1 VVDVRPLLPIAGIG
15 AAYAIGLRRI
25 WATAGPG
32 RLVRV
37 WEGWCFGAGL
47 VVTAA
52 ALAGPMDSAAHRS
65 FSAHMIQHVLLL
77 SVAGPLLALGAPF
90 PTLLWVL
97 SGQRRQSALRAWRR
111 LSSSHTGVGWY
122 VWVCGSIVLTSAVM
136 WGWHAPVL
144 YQAALSNDAVHGLE
158 HLTFVSV
165 SMLQWWA
172 LAGGHRAR
180 RGPAVLAVFIASF
193 PATALGAAMLLAPR
207 PWYADYIRTTVAA
220 ALSDQ
225 QVAGVVMWAFGGL
238 IYVVGAAVLLYSW
251 LNVGHADE
259 LPVHPLPM
267 PRMKEVS

>member
-1 VVDVRPLLPIAGIG
+1 LLPIAGIG

-32 RLVRV
+32 RLVRARQA
-37 WEGWCFGAGL
+37 WCFMAGL
-47 VVTAA
+47 VVSAA
-52 ALAGPMDSAAHRS
+52 ALTGPVDSAAHRS
-65 FSAHMIQHVLLL
+65 FTAHMIQHVVLL

-97 SGQRRQSALRAWRR
+97 TGQRRQSALHAWRR
-111 LSSSHTGVGWY
+111 LAISHTGAGWY
-122 VWVCGSIVLTSAVM
+122 VWVIGSIVLTTAVM

-144 YQAALSNDAVHGLE
+144 YQGALRNDAIHGLE
-158 HLTFVSV
+158 HLSLVSV
-165 SMLQWWA
+165 AGLQWWA

-207 PWYADYIRTTVAA
+207 PWYPDYIRTTTAA

-238 IYVVGAAVLLYSW
+238 IYVVAAAALLYSW
-251 LNVGHADE
+251 LNVGQADE
-259 LPVHPLPM
+259 LPVRPLPL